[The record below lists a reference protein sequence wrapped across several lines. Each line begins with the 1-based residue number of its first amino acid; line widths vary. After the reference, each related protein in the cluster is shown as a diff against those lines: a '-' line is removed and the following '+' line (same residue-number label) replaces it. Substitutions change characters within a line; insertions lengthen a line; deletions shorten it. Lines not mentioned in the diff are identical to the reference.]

1 MNRIIRPPRVLRHV
15 FVCSGC
21 GRSIFEGDWYLDV
34 SGEQYCTVCRP
45 IHHRVAQYAGENG

>member
-1 MNRIIRPPRVLRHV
+1 MNRILRAPRVLRHV

-21 GRSIFEGDWYLDV
+21 GRSIFEGDRYLDV